1 MKTTTEQNLLFDIFT
16 NLGHLIWSKDIT
28 TGQISFL
35 TNGFEKVYEVPM
47 EVLRENPNILTK
59 CIHPDDAP
67 FVDLFSKVLLSS
79 NFEQSEYRI
88 VTKKGN
94 TKWLLERKQIVKNE
108 LGEIIR
114 LDALIID
121 ISEQKEDELRL
132 LESESTFKALF
143 YKHPNPMWVYDT
155 ETLYFLA
162 VNDAA
167 IKFYGYTHDEF
178 FRMTVRQ
185 IRPKED
191 VEELISAIRNNDFDQ
206 YSDKTWR
213 HLKKDGSP
221 IFVKLQSN
229 PINFRGKNARVVL
242 AIDITKEVEAEAKT
256 EKIYKYL
263 ERFQEAVSKSSF
275 LGLMDEKGNLS
286 FVNEALLEKNRL
298 DSSSLIGKRWSILFS
313 NIHNNEDFTESW
325 NQIQNRKIWKAQR
338 KFIQKNGSDFWVNCT
353 IIPVLDGEEA
363 TSQYLLIANDISN
376 LKEAEKRNRE
386 YAIKLH
392 NILEGVTD
400 ALFVLDKNWLI
411 TNNNKEAEK
420 LLEKKGDFLLGKNIW
435 EIFPADEGFKFYQF
449 FRKAKKRKITVQFEE
464 FYAPKNQWYD
474 ISIYPSKDG
483 LAVCFRDV
491 SERKKKEEER
501 KELLEHL
508 VVQNRD
514 LEEFAYITSHSLRSQ
529 VANISML
536 SSAIDPNGL
545 TPLNQEIFEK
555 LFQTSSNLNTVI
567 GDLNT
572 ILTIKNKQSIFFEEV
587 HLSKIYINSVSK
599 ISTEYSPFKK
609 FIKTDFEKTP
619 EIKTSR
625 TFLETVFFQIISNSI
640 KFRSL
645 VKTPEILI
653 QSDLVDNKY
662 QITIHDNGVGF
673 DMEKNGRQILKLY
686 KTFHEG
692 TSGKGLGLY
701 LCKILMEEL
710 KGNISIDSKVGIGT
724 TVTLS
729 LPIINK

>member
-1 MKTTTEQNLLFDIFT
+1 
-16 NLGHLIWSKDIT
+16 
-28 TGQISFL
+28 
-35 TNGFEKVYEVPM
+35 
-47 EVLRENPNILTK
+47 
-59 CIHPDDAP
+59 
-67 FVDLFSKVLLSS
+67 
-79 NFEQSEYRI
+79 
-88 VTKKGN
+88 
-94 TKWLLERKQIVKNE
+94 
-108 LGEIIR
+108 
-114 LDALIID
+114 
-121 ISEQKEDELRL
+121 
-132 LESESTFKALF
+132 
-143 YKHPNPMWVYDT
+143 
-155 ETLYFLA
+155 
-162 VNDAA
+162 
-167 IKFYGYTHDEF
+167 
-178 FRMTVRQ
+178 MTVRQ

-191 VEELISAIRNNDFDQ
+191 VEELISAIRNNNFEQ

-229 PINFRGKNARVVL
+229 PINFRGQNARVVL
-242 AIDITKEVEAEAKT
+242 ALDITKEVEAEAKT

-263 ERFQEAVSKSSF
+263 ERFQEAVSKTSF

-286 FVNEALLEKNRL
+286 FVNEALLEKTRL
-298 DSSSLIGKRWSILFS
+298 NSSTLIGNRWSILFS
-313 NIHNNEDFTESW
+313 NIHNNEDFIESW
-325 NQIQNRKIWKAQR
+325 NQIKNRKIWKAQR
-338 KFIQKNGSDFWVNCT
+338 KFTQKNGSDFWVNCT

-386 YAIKLH
+386 YSIKLH

-400 ALFVLDKNWLI
+400 AIFVLDKNWLL
-411 TNNNKEAEK
+411 TNTNKEAEK
-420 LLEKKGDFLLGKNIW
+420 LLEKKGNFLLGKNIW
-435 EIFPADEGFKFYQF
+435 EIFPAEEGFKFYQF

-464 FYAPKNQWYD
+464 FYAPKNQWFD

-508 VVQNRD
+508 VIQNRD

-536 SSAIDPNGL
+536 SSAIDHDGL

-555 LFQTSSNLNTVI
+555 LFQSSSNLNTVI

-572 ILTIKNKQSIFFEEV
+572 ILTIKNKQSILFEQV
-587 HLSKIYINSVSK
+587 PLSDIYLNAVSK
-599 ISTEYSPFKK
+599 ISSEYSPFKK
-609 FIKTDFEKTP
+609 FIKTDFEKVP
-619 EIKTSR
+619 KIKTSR

-645 VKTPEILI
+645 DKTPEILI
-653 QSDLVDNKY
+653 QSNLIDNKY
-662 QITIHDNGVGF
+662 YITIQDNGMGF
-673 DMEKNGRQILKLY
+673 DLEKNARQILKLY
-686 KTFHEG
+686 KTFHDG
-692 TSGKGLGLY
+692 ISGKGLGLY

-710 KGNISIDSKVGIGT
+710 KGTIEIESKAGIGT
-724 TVTLS
+724 KVILS
-729 LPIINK
+729 LPILKN